1 MATLE
6 GLRRKIDST
15 RDLGSVVKTMKA
27 LAAVNI
33 RQFEKSV
40 AALKTYNRT
49 VQLGLQAVLRNRP
62 GFSVTARTPEAG
74 NLGAVVFG
82 TDQGMCGPLNDT
94 IVSHALET
102 LDRIGTGDRRPH
114 IISVGER
121 ARNHFM
127 DEGLQVQRNYAV
139 PGSAEAVT
147 GLVQDLVLEIERW
160 HENAGPRRVLIFHS
174 SPRSG
179 ASYRPRQVRLL
190 PVDRR
195 WLREFRDEP
204 WPGRQLP
211 WFSMDWD
218 ELFAALMR
226 QYLFVSLYRA
236 AVESLAA
243 ENASRLAAMQGAES
257 SVEERLETLEN
268 RYHRQRQLRITEEL
282 LDIVSGFEA
291 LRSQGSRQA

>member
-1 MATLE
+1 MASLE

-49 VQLGLQAVLRNRP
+49 VQMGLQAALRNRP
-62 GFSVTARTPEAG
+62 GFSVAARTAEEG
-74 NLGAVVFG
+74 GLGAVVFG

-94 IVSHALET
+94 IVSHALEA
-102 LDRIGTGDRRPH
+102 LVRIGPDDQRPQL
-114 IISVGER
+114 ISVGER
-121 ARNHFM
+121 ARSHLA
-127 DEGLQVQRNYAV
+127 DEGLEAQRNYSV
-139 PGSAEAVT
+139 PGSVEAVT

-160 HENAGPRRVLIFHS
+160 HEDDGLRRVLVFHS
-174 SPRSG
+174 SPRSAAG
-179 ASYRPRQVRLL
+179 YRPRQVRLL
-190 PVDRR
+190 PLDRK
-195 WLREFRDEP
+195 WLRELRDEP

-218 ELFAALMR
+218 PLFAALIR
-226 QYLFVSLYRA
+226 QYLFVSLFRA
-236 AVESLAA
+236 AVESLVA
-243 ENASRLAAMQGAES
+243 ENAARLAAMQNAES
-257 SVEERLETLEN
+257 SIEERLETLAG
-268 RYHRQRQLRITEEL
+268 RYHRQRQLEITEEL

-291 LRSQGSRQA
+291 LRSDAVQA